1 MEVHFNRSEVFLL
14 CFYDA
19 YTSICE
25 NFIILQKQPPKVFYK
40 KCVLKNFAIFTG
52 KHLCWTLFAGL
63 QVCSFIKKNS
73 KKLHT
78 NLNKCQVKRSLL
90 VGTKFNFHMLIVGWN
105 LSWLDRA
112 KYLLDNPGSSH
123 HNLRWYLENWS
134 LKPIKLKSLTSFS
147 MEHVGLTEQL
157 LG

>member
-1 MEVHFNRSEVFLL
+1 MQ
-14 CFYDA
+14 
-19 YTSICE
+19 

-134 LKPIKLKSLTSFS
+134 LKPIKVKIFDVIFNGTRGINRTIIRQ
-147 MEHVGLTEQL
+147 VYNGAAYRKTK
-157 LG
+157 